1 MKSADVRPAG
11 HMEHIWTMR
20 RALQLLAG
28 LALVWA
34 LASGC
39 AQSAGSAGAAGQT
52 GGVTAGAPK
61 DRGAL
66 NMIFPDFPV
75 PRQLEVMTDESF
87 ILSLPQFRGGIIVLK
102 GSIPPESV
110 QNFFLA
116 ELPKRGWQFV
126 SSLASKAS
134 FLAFKKDA
142 GGQCLIKY
150 QGLPFKRSKVEIW
163 LAEPLEQRGPAE
175 AGL

>member
-1 MKSADVRPAG
+1 MNHPDGRKAKTNSPL
-11 HMEHIWTMR
+11 IPF
-20 RALQLLAG
+20 LLLSLAAA
-28 LALVWA
+28 LALA
-34 LASGC
+34 GC
-39 AQSAGSAGAAGQT
+39 AQTTTGTGATGQAGGVSAGP
-52 GGVTAGAPK
+52 PK
-61 DRGAL
+61 DKGAL

-116 ELPKRGWQFV
+116 ELPKRGWRFV
-126 SSLASKAS
+126 SSLSSKAS
-134 FLAFKKDA
+134 FLAFRKDG

-150 QGLPFKRSKVEIW
+150 QGLAFNRSKVEIW
-163 LAEPLEQRGPAE
+163 LAEPLSE
-175 AGL
+175 AVETGL